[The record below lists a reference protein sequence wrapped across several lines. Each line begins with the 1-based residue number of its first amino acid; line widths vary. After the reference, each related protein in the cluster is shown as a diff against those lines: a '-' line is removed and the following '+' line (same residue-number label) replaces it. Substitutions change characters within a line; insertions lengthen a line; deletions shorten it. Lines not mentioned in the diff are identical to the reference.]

1 MKKLLAIV
9 LVLILIFALTGC
21 NNPATETGST
31 PDTSSTES
39 VDNTSSETESEV
51 SSEEPVSSQE
61 PTSSEEASSTKPI
74 TPTTPTTPEGPTEV
88 EIKGNFQYNVDYVG
102 CYKEYEDALTCIEVR
117 VDEADPDYIVITTY
131 YYAPYKEGDEYYVE
145 YNGKKWC
152 GEGGGHSPYLVEFK
166 EKQIVAKGMGTETE
180 AAIFVLLSTGELK
193 VTYSAVDSLEEGVT
207 LKVGGKLKPVE

>member
-39 VDNTSSETESEV
+39 VDNTSSEDESEV
-51 SSEEPVSSQE
+51 SSEEPVSS
-61 PTSSEEASSTKPI
+61 EEVSSTKPA
-74 TPTTPTTPEGPTEV
+74 TPTTPEGPTEV

-102 CYKEYEDALTCIEVR
+102 CYQEYEDTLTCIEVR
-117 VDEADPDYIVITTY
+117 VDESDPDYIVITTY

-166 EKQIVAKGMGTETE
+166 EKQIVARGNGSETE

-193 VTYSAVDSLEEGVT
+193 VTYSAVDSLEEGAT

>member
-39 VDNTSSETESEV
+39 VDNTSS
-51 SSEEPVSSQE
+51 
-61 PTSSEEASSTKPI
+61 
-74 TPTTPTTPEGPTEV
+74 EGPTEV

-152 GEGGGHSPYLVEFK
+152 GEGGGQSPYLVEFK
-166 EKQIVAKGMGTETE
+166 EKQIVAKGMGSETE

-193 VTYSAVDSLEEGVT
+193 VTYSAVDSLEEGAT

>member
-9 LVLILIFALTGC
+9 LVLVLIFALTGC

-39 VDNTSSETESEV
+39 VDNTSSE
-51 SSEEPVSSQE
+51 
-61 PTSSEEASSTKPI
+61 
-74 TPTTPTTPEGPTEV
+74 V

-102 CYKEYEDALTCIEVR
+102 CYKEYEDALTCIEIR
-117 VDEADPDYIVITTY
+117 VDESDPDYIVITTY
-131 YYAPYKEGDEYYVE
+131 YYAPYKEGDPYYVE
-145 YNGKKWC
+145 YNGKKYC

-166 EKQIVAKGMGTETE
+166 EKQIVAKGMGSETE

>member
-39 VDNTSSETESEV
+39 VDNTSSEVESEV
-51 SSEEPVSSQE
+51 SSEEPTSSQE
-61 PTSSEEASSTKPI
+61 PTSSEEVSSTK
-74 TPTTPTTPEGPTEV
+74 PTTPEGPTEV

-102 CYKEYEDALTCIEVR
+102 CYKEHEDTLTCIEVR

-131 YYAPYKEGDEYYVE
+131 YYAPYKEGDENYVE

-193 VTYSAVDSLEEGVT
+193 AIHSAVDSLEEGVT
-207 LKVGGKLKPVE
+207 LKIGGKLKPVE

>member
-1 MKKLLAIV
+1 MKKLFAIV
-9 LVLILIFALTGC
+9 LVLILLFALTGC

-39 VDNTSSETESEV
+39 VDNTSSEVESEV

-61 PTSSEEASSTKPI
+61 PTSSEEVSSTKPT
-74 TPTTPTTPEGPTEV
+74 TPTTPTTPAGPTEV

-102 CYKEYEDALTCIEVR
+102 CYKEYEGALTCIEIR
-117 VDEADPDYIVITTY
+117 VDESDPDYIVITTY
-131 YYAPYKEGDEYYVE
+131 YYAPYKEGDDYYVE

-166 EKQIVAKGMGTETE
+166 EKQIVAKEMGTEIEVATF
-180 AAIFVLLSTGELK
+180 ALLSNGELK
-193 VTYSAVDSLEEGVT
+193 ATYSSLDSFDEGAT
-207 LKVGGKLKPVE
+207 FKVGGKLKPVE